1 MSGAACKEVLCL
13 GNAAATAND
22 AKRQLIRGDYDQE
35 EAEQLRICAEN
46 FIKDVMKI
54 AEG

>member
-13 GNAAATAND
+13 DSAAAV
-22 AKRQLIRGDYDQE
+22 AKRAAQQVNRGDYDKE
-35 EAEQLRICAEN
+35 ESDQLRICAEN